1 MVKSTT
7 LSSGRKCQVDDE
19 DYHILSITKWADDSN
34 GYAIR
39 SAITPEG
46 VKTTEKM
53 HRIIMQAKPGE
64 IVDHING
71 CPWDNRKEN
80 LRIVTDQEN
89 ARNSKM
95 YSTNKSGYKGVA
107 VYKNGR
113 WTAQITVDYRK
124 IHLGVFDD
132 AEEAAIAYND
142 AATQHFGEYARLN
155 LLSDIARHAAKL
167 P

>member
-1 MVKSTT
+1 MVKKIT
-7 LSSGRKCQVDDE
+7 LSSGKQCLVDDE
-19 DYHILSITKWADDSN
+19 DFNILSVTRWSDDSN

-39 SAITPEG
+39 HTKTAEG
-46 VKTTEKM
+46 LKTTEKM

-80 LRIVTDQEN
+80 LRIVTDKEN
-89 ARNSKM
+89 ARNSKL
-95 YSTNKSGYKGVA
+95 YNTNKSGYKGVA

-113 WTAQITVDYRK
+113 WTAQITVNYRK
-124 IHLGVFDD
+124 LHLGVYDD
-132 AEEAAIAYND
+132 VEEAAEAYNE
-142 AATQHFGEYARLN
+142 AAIEHFGEYARLN